1 MEQCAA
7 VLDIAQ
13 RRALERFE
21 SEGHVGHWREE
32 GVGVLLLLV
41 KSEPPQSRVE
51 TSFLARWCFGAWGLL
66 GDGRDFGGF
75 GPRPARGV

>member
-1 MEQCAA
+1 M
-7 VLDIAQ
+7 LDIAH

-21 SEGHVGHWREE
+21 SIGHVGHLKEE

-41 KSEPPQSRVE
+41 KSEPPQSQVE
-51 TSFLARWCFGAWGLL
+51 TLFLARWCFRARGLL
-66 GDGRDFGGF
+66 GDGGDFGGF